1 MSDKIALS
9 LSIKATAHLAKSVA
23 KELTVED
30 PSQEKVE
37 AILKG
42 EDEDTKRDDGEGSST
57 GN

>member
-9 LSIKATAHLAKSVA
+9 LSIKATANLAKSVEE
-23 KELTVED
+23 ELKVED

-42 EDEDTKRDDGEGSST
+42 EDEDTTRHDGEGSST

>member
-9 LSIKATAHLAKSVA
+9 LSIKATANLAKSVEE
-23 KELTVED
+23 ELKVED

-42 EDEDTKRDDGEGSST
+42 EDEDTKEHD
-57 GN
+57 

>member
-30 PSQEKVE
+30 PSQEKVA

-42 EDEDTKRDDGEGSST
+42 EDEDTKRHDGEGSST
-57 GN
+57 DN